1 MILKIS
7 DYQLKVKLQKCTT
20 RASIQILY
28 LKAIITLLYEWK
40 KKSLESVKN
49 VNKIFNCLQM
59 KAFFSKLLFACGV

>member
-1 MILKIS
+1 MYHTCKYPNILIKS
-7 DYQLKVKLQKCTT
+7 NH
-20 RASIQILY
+20 Y
-28 LKAIITLLYEWK
+28 LIVRMK